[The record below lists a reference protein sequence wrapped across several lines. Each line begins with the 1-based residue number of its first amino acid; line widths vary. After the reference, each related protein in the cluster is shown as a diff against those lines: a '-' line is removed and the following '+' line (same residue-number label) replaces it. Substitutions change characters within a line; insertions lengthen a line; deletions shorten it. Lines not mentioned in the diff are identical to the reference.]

1 MGNNFSVLNTLPM
14 KYIFRIKSLIV
25 VIFSTRK
32 VILGRNGQKLTKIV
46 KRRGDFII
54 VSTVFLPN
62 GPFLLTKYPY
72 NLKQGKK
79 VFQSNSGPVLSKLA
93 CVYLLLFAFICAEQ
107 TDLKSSYSWRLQ
119 FTAADRRKN

>member
-54 VSTVFLPN
+54 ASTVFPLN
-62 GPFLLTKYPY
+62 GPFLLTRFPYNFKNVSTVFEKYP
-72 NLKQGKK
+72 
-79 VFQSNSGPVLSKLA
+79 
-93 CVYLLLFAFICAEQ
+93 
-107 TDLKSSYSWRLQ
+107 
-119 FTAADRRKN
+119 